1 MKYLSLPL
9 ESFARLAL
17 LAGVWL
23 AVSGA
28 GRAVCLDSQAGWTK
42 VWHEVKQPD
51 YKLVI
56 NNIGSGAV
64 LVGKS
69 RFAFPN
75 LAFFAGDKSCSMS
88 SPLHGAGAWTSV
100 TGTVAE
106 ADGAVTIAIEGL
118 IEDVKVRQTYRA
130 EPGRVV
136 WDWLA
141 EVIDPTPD
149 MRWFRFQGLF
159 MDCAGYPF
167 AVRLADGGLRRGV
180 LDPAAFRELG
190 QARAI
195 EVFTPKGA
203 ATVEWLESSG
213 VTIRPNQNTQ
223 QPHIPLT
230 YLCHG
235 AGRAGANS
243 SPPLMPGEQV
253 HIKMQITI
261 KKETKP

>member
-1 MKYLSLPL
+1 MMVAPWSGN
-9 ESFARLAL
+9 AL
-17 LAGVWL
+17 
-23 AVSGA
+23 
-28 GRAVCLDSQAGWTK
+28 CLDNQAGWTK

-51 YKLVI
+51 YTLVI
-56 NNIGSGAV
+56 NNIGGGAV

-69 RFAFPN
+69 RFAFPG
-75 LAFFAGDKSCSMS
+75 LLFFAGDKSCSMS

-106 ADGAVTIAIEGL
+106 ADGAVTIVIEGL

-136 WDWLA
+136 WEWLA

-167 AVRLADGGLRRGV
+167 VVRLADGGLRRGV
-180 LDPAAFRELG
+180 LDPAAFREMG

-203 ATVEWLESSG
+203 ATVEWLEASG
-213 VTIRPNQNTQ
+213 VAIRPNRHAQ

-253 HIKMQITI
+253 RIKMQITI
-261 KKETKP
+261 KKDTKQ